1 MNFNIEIF
9 DFYYQNYFKDIS
21 KIEYIEHVP
30 DEILIDMDDKE
41 NKKKL
46 IKIEE
51 CTLGISVS
59 AVSLLYPICI
69 EFMKTEQYQDQA
81 SWMILFMNGENYSAW
96 GIRQRL
102 KKEEDL
108 KLTELICIRFPG
120 SSCSFNYR
128 QQFQTSYENETR
140 FFLKAFK
147 KKNRS
152 YHLWTY
158 RMKYI
163 KKIALDDFSVYEKEC
178 YLMKNLAQKDVHN
191 FSIFHHLMIC
201 SKQCGMEL
209 MNWALELRDSFT
221 LMYQGQTKDCEIDFK
236 ALQSLNYFLIQIYNI
251 MRLIVQQYY
260 GFGQKKTFKIELND
274 KDTSDQLISV
284 IASKVGRQ
292 AQDLVIK
299 CKRDQYSIK
308 IIEGWPIEF
317 YEFQENQNILVEVR
331 ENESD
336 TKQKEQKRQTE
347 KYLNKLFQNQREK
360 PQKLSA
366 VSETSENS
374 DDEGNQSK
382 QKSSNTDVEPIQSDF
397 DDKIFQTVKSGNL
410 EMLQQLSQKIDSQL
424 LNQASF
430 GGWNPIH
437 FATFLEYK
445 LIVEFLIS
453 KDVDINKVTDEGWT
467 PLQIAVHRHNI
478 EIVKVILNHSQVDV
492 NLITD
497 KGIALNLAC
506 KSNQIK
512 IIELLLQKN
521 ADPKLQDKTERTAYD
536 YCNQETK
543 IAMEQMK
550 KSNQIKDQLKNAD
563 DFIPPRPPVARGFI
577 YKTGQ
582 MIVTL
587 NERYFVLNPDE
598 GTFIRF
604 KNISDY
610 PLKPLEIIPLRSVRS
625 VSMTQKGFISKSGF
639 YYFELLY
646 STRIILACK
655 NEHIAKKWVE
665 YIYKATVYYQYIEEK
680 IKEGTLDPN
689 LIDKNIEVQI
699 EDTNVKAPSSD
710 PPPKQLSPEQSI
722 SLPRDEATLIQ
733 KRLSNPEPAHRYS
746 QSPPRTSEIEQQK
759 SINQS
764 QQQLQSSVLEGQNE
778 LLKDSK
784 VTFDS
789 FEIIKELGSGAFG
802 KVFLV
807 KHKADGE
814 IFAMKALKKKTLILK
829 KQIKYAITE
838 ANVLKMCKHPFILGL
853 HFAFQTPNY
862 LYLVLDYCQGGDLS
876 YHIANQGKFS
886 EEDARF
892 YAAEIILAIEYL
904 HTKDI
909 IYRDMKPEN
918 ILLDIQGHVKLAD
931 FGLSKENVSD
941 QDKAKSFC
949 GSPAYLSPDILS
961 QKGAGKPSDIY
972 GIGCVMFEMMTG
984 ESPYYNDDIQQ
995 MYKNIQSGTLKWP
1008 KKMSAEAKNLISKM
1022 LERDPN
1028 KRIGTKSKD
1037 EIKQDPFFKGIDWDK
1052 VYKRL
1057 YKPPITDFSEMHD
1070 DDDQQDFDGDELGYN
1085 GKAIFQDQDYEQ
1097 ENNRTNRVKNFSFAT
1112 NSS

>member
-1 MNFNIEIF
+1 
-9 DFYYQNYFKDIS
+9 
-21 KIEYIEHVP
+21 
-30 DEILIDMDDKE
+30 
-41 NKKKL
+41 
-46 IKIEE
+46 
-51 CTLGISVS
+51 
-59 AVSLLYPICI
+59 
-69 EFMKTEQYQDQA
+69 
-81 SWMILFMNGENYSAW
+81 
-96 GIRQRL
+96 
-102 KKEEDL
+102 
-108 KLTELICIRFPG
+108 
-120 SSCSFNYR
+120 
-128 QQFQTSYENETR
+128 
-140 FFLKAFK
+140 
-147 KKNRS
+147 
-152 YHLWTY
+152 
-158 RMKYI
+158 
-163 KKIALDDFSVYEKEC
+163 
-178 YLMKNLAQKDVHN
+178 
-191 FSIFHHLMIC
+191 
-201 SKQCGMEL
+201 
-209 MNWALELRDSFT
+209 
-221 LMYQGQTKDCEIDFK
+221 
-236 ALQSLNYFLIQIYNI
+236 

-260 GFGQKKTFKIELND
+260 GFGQKKTFKIEIND
-274 KDTSDQLISV
+274 EDTSDQLISV
-284 IASKVGRQ
+284 IAQKVGRLV
-292 AQDLVIK
+292 QDLVIK

-308 IIEGWPIEF
+308 IVEGWPIEF
-317 YEFQENQNILVEVR
+317 YELQENQNILVEVR

-347 KYLNKLFQNQREK
+347 KYLNKLFINQREK
-360 PQKLSA
+360 PQKLSE

-374 DDEGNQSK
+374 DDEANSSK
-382 QKSSNTDVEPIQSDF
+382 QKSSNTNVEPIQSDY

-410 EMLQQLSQKIDSQL
+410 EMLQQLCQKINPQL

-453 KDVDINKVTDEGWT
+453 KDIDINKVTDEGWT

-478 EIVKVILNHSQVDV
+478 EIVKVILNHPQIDV

-506 KSNQIK
+506 KSNQLK
-512 IIELLLQKN
+512 IIELLLLKN
-521 ADPKLQDKTERTAYD
+521 ADLKLQDKTERIAYD
-536 YCNQETK
+536 YCDQETK
-543 IAMEQMK
+543 IAIEQMK
-550 KSNQIKDQLKNAD
+550 KSNQMKDQLKNAD
-563 DFIPPRPPVARGFI
+563 DFIPPRPPIAKGFI

-582 MIVTL
+582 MLVTL
-587 NERYFVLNPDE
+587 NERFFVLNPDE

-604 KNISDY
+604 KNFSDY

-625 VSMTQKGFISKSGF
+625 VLMTQKGFISKSG
-639 YYFELLY
+639 YHYFELLY

-655 NEHIAKKWVE
+655 HEHIAKKWVE

-680 IKEGTLDPN
+680 MKEGTLDPN
-689 LIDKNIEVQI
+689 LIDKNTEVLI
-699 EDTNVKAPSSD
+699 EDINAKAPSSD
-710 PPPKQLSPEQSI
+710 PFPKQLSPEQSI
-722 SLPRDEATLIQ
+722 SLPRDEASLIQ
-733 KRLSNPEPAHRYS
+733 KRLSNPEPVHRYS
-746 QSPPRTSEIEQQK
+746 QSPPRNSEIEQPK
-759 SINQS
+759 PISQS
-764 QQQLQSSVLEGQNE
+764 QQQLQSSIMESQNE

-784 VTFDS
+784 VNFES

-807 KHKADGE
+807 KHKEDGG

-886 EEDARF
+886 EEAARF
-892 YAAEIILAIEYL
+892 YAAEILLAIEYL

-931 FGLSKENVSD
+931 FGLSKEGVSD

-972 GIGCVMFEMMTG
+972 GIGCVMYEMMTG

-1008 KKMSAEAKNLISKM
+1008 KKMSIEAKNLLAKM

-1052 VYKRL
+1052 VYKRQ

>member
-1 MNFNIEIF
+1 
-9 DFYYQNYFKDIS
+9 
-21 KIEYIEHVP
+21 
-30 DEILIDMDDKE
+30 
-41 NKKKL
+41 
-46 IKIEE
+46 
-51 CTLGISVS
+51 
-59 AVSLLYPICI
+59 
-69 EFMKTEQYQDQA
+69 
-81 SWMILFMNGENYSAW
+81 
-96 GIRQRL
+96 
-102 KKEEDL
+102 
-108 KLTELICIRFPG
+108 
-120 SSCSFNYR
+120 
-128 QQFQTSYENETR
+128 
-140 FFLKAFK
+140 
-147 KKNRS
+147 
-152 YHLWTY
+152 
-158 RMKYI
+158 
-163 KKIALDDFSVYEKEC
+163 
-178 YLMKNLAQKDVHN
+178 
-191 FSIFHHLMIC
+191 
-201 SKQCGMEL
+201 
-209 MNWALELRDSFT
+209 
-221 LMYQGQTKDCEIDFK
+221 
-236 ALQSLNYFLIQIYNI
+236 

-260 GFGQKKTFKIELND
+260 GFGQKKTFKIEIDD

-292 AQDLVIK
+292 SQDLVIK
-299 CKRDQYSIK
+299 CKRDQYCIK
-308 IIEGWPIEF
+308 IIEGWPLEF
-317 YEFQENQNILVEVR
+317 YEFLENQNISVEVR

-374 DDEGNQSK
+374 EDEGNSSQ
-382 QKSSNTDVEPIQSDF
+382 QKLSNAKMEPIQSDY

-410 EMLQQLSQKIDSQL
+410 EMLQQLSQKINPQL

-453 KDVDINKVTDEGWT
+453 KDIDINKVTDEGWT

-543 IAMEQMK
+543 MAIEQIK
-550 KSNQIKDQLKNAD
+550 KSNQMKDQLKNAD

-625 VSMTQKGFISKSGF
+625 VQMTQKGFISKSGY

-680 IKEGTLDPN
+680 IKEGILDPN
-689 LIDKNIEVQI
+689 IIDKNIEVQI
-699 EDTNVKAPSSD
+699 EDKNAKIPISD

-733 KRLSNPEPAHRYS
+733 KRLSNPELNYRYS
-746 QSPPRTSEIEQQK
+746 QSPPKNQEIVQSKQ
-759 SINQS
+759 IVAQS
-764 QQQLQSSVLEGQNE
+764 QQQLQSSYIESQNE

-807 KHKADGE
+807 KLKTDGG
-814 IFAMKALKKKTLILK
+814 IFAMKALKKKTLIQQ

-838 ANVLKMCKHPFILGL
+838 ANVLKSCKHPFILGL
-853 HFAFQTPNY
+853 HYAFQTPNY

-876 YHIANQGKFS
+876 YHIANQGKFN
-886 EEDARF
+886 EESAKI
-892 YAAEIILAIEYL
+892 YAAEILLAIEYL

-931 FGLSKENVSD
+931 FGLSKEGVAD

-984 ESPYYNDDIQQ
+984 ESPYYHDDIQQ

-1008 KKMSAEAKNLISKM
+1008 KKMSSEAKNLLSKM

-1052 VYKRL
+1052 VYRKQ
-1057 YKPPITDFSEMHD
+1057 YKPPITDFSEMHE
-1070 DDDQQDFDGDELGYN
+1070 DDDQQDLDGDELGYY
-1085 GKAIFQDQDYEQ
+1085 GKTIFQDQDYGQ
-1097 ENNRTNRVKNFSFAT
+1097 ENNKTNRVKNFSFAT

>member
-1 MNFNIEIF
+1 
-9 DFYYQNYFKDIS
+9 
-21 KIEYIEHVP
+21 
-30 DEILIDMDDKE
+30 
-41 NKKKL
+41 
-46 IKIEE
+46 
-51 CTLGISVS
+51 
-59 AVSLLYPICI
+59 
-69 EFMKTEQYQDQA
+69 
-81 SWMILFMNGENYSAW
+81 
-96 GIRQRL
+96 
-102 KKEEDL
+102 
-108 KLTELICIRFPG
+108 
-120 SSCSFNYR
+120 
-128 QQFQTSYENETR
+128 
-140 FFLKAFK
+140 
-147 KKNRS
+147 
-152 YHLWTY
+152 
-158 RMKYI
+158 
-163 KKIALDDFSVYEKEC
+163 
-178 YLMKNLAQKDVHN
+178 
-191 FSIFHHLMIC
+191 
-201 SKQCGMEL
+201 
-209 MNWALELRDSFT
+209 
-221 LMYQGQTKDCEIDFK
+221 
-236 ALQSLNYFLIQIYNI
+236 

-260 GFGQKKTFKIELND
+260 GFGQKKTFKIEIND
-274 KDTSDQLISV
+274 DETSDQLITV
-284 IASKVGRQ
+284 ISSKVGRS

-317 YEFQENQNILVEVR
+317 YELQDNQNIFVEIR
-331 ENESD
+331 ENELD

-347 KYLNKLFQNQREK
+347 KYLNKLFINQREK

-374 DDEGNQSK
+374 DDEANSTSK
-382 QKSSNTDVEPIQSDF
+382 QKSSNTNVEPIQSDL

-410 EMLQQLSQKIDSQL
+410 DMLKQLCQKINTSQ

-453 KDVDINKVTDEGWT
+453 KEIDINKVTDEGWT
-467 PLQIAVHRHNI
+467 PLQIAVHRHNL
-478 EIVKVILNHSQVDV
+478 EIVKVILNHPQVDV

-497 KGIALNLAC
+497 KGIAISLAC
-506 KSNQIK
+506 KSNQLK
-512 IIELLLQKN
+512 IIELLIQRN
-521 ADPKLQDKTERTAYD
+521 ADLKLQDKTERTAYD
-536 YCNQETK
+536 YCNQATK
-543 IAMEQMK
+543 MAIEQMK
-550 KSNQIKDQLKNAD
+550 KSNQMKDQLKNAD
-563 DFIPPRPPVARGFI
+563 DFIPPRPPVAKGFI

-582 MIVTL
+582 MLVTL
-587 NERYFVLNPDE
+587 NERFFVLNPDE

-625 VSMTQKGFISKSGF
+625 VQMTQKGLISKSG
-639 YYFELLY
+639 YHYFELLY
-646 STRIILACK
+646 STRILLACK
-655 NEHIAKKWVE
+655 HDHIAKKWVE
-665 YIYKATVYYQYIEEK
+665 YIYKATVYHQYIEEK
-680 IKEGTLDPN
+680 IKDGTLDPN
-689 LIDKNIEVQI
+689 LIDKNTEVFI
-699 EDTNVKAPSSD
+699 EDSNSKAPSSD

-722 SLPRDEATLIQ
+722 SLPRDEASIIPT
-733 KRLSNPEPAHRYS
+733 RLSNPEPSNRYS
-746 QSPPRTSEIEQQK
+746 QSPPRNTEIEQPKAMSQSLPQP
-759 SINQS
+759 SIMES
-764 QQQLQSSVLEGQNE
+764 QNE

-789 FEIIKELGSGAFG
+789 FEVIKELGSGAFG

-807 KHKADGE
+807 KHKADGGQ
-814 IFAMKALKKKTLILK
+814 FAMKALKKKTLILK

-838 ANVLKMCKHPFILGL
+838 ANVLKMCQHPFILKL

-862 LYLVLDYCQGGDLS
+862 LYLVLDYCKGGDLS
-876 YHIANQGKFS
+876 YHIANQGKFT
-886 EEDARF
+886 EEATRF
-892 YAAEIILAIEYL
+892 YAAEILLAIEYL

-918 ILLDIQGHVKLAD
+918 ILLDNKGHVKLAD
-931 FGLSKENVSD
+931 FGLSKEGVTD

-972 GIGCVMFEMMTG
+972 GIGCVMYEMMTG

-1008 KKMSAEAKNLISKM
+1008 KKMSIEAKNLLTKM

-1052 VYKRL
+1052 VYEKK
-1057 YKPPITDFSEMHD
+1057 YQPPITDFSEMHE
-1070 DDDQQDFDGDELGYN
+1070 DDDQQDFEGDELGYY

-1097 ENNRTNRVKNFSFAT
+1097 ENNKTNRVKNFSFAT

>member
-1 MNFNIEIF
+1 
-9 DFYYQNYFKDIS
+9 
-21 KIEYIEHVP
+21 
-30 DEILIDMDDKE
+30 
-41 NKKKL
+41 
-46 IKIEE
+46 
-51 CTLGISVS
+51 
-59 AVSLLYPICI
+59 
-69 EFMKTEQYQDQA
+69 
-81 SWMILFMNGENYSAW
+81 
-96 GIRQRL
+96 
-102 KKEEDL
+102 
-108 KLTELICIRFPG
+108 
-120 SSCSFNYR
+120 
-128 QQFQTSYENETR
+128 
-140 FFLKAFK
+140 
-147 KKNRS
+147 
-152 YHLWTY
+152 
-158 RMKYI
+158 
-163 KKIALDDFSVYEKEC
+163 
-178 YLMKNLAQKDVHN
+178 
-191 FSIFHHLMIC
+191 
-201 SKQCGMEL
+201 
-209 MNWALELRDSFT
+209 
-221 LMYQGQTKDCEIDFK
+221 
-236 ALQSLNYFLIQIYNI
+236 

-260 GFGQKKTFKIELND
+260 GFGQKKTFKIEIND
-274 KDTSDQLISV
+274 NETSDQLISV

-292 AQDLVIK
+292 VQDLVIK

-317 YEFQENQNILVEVR
+317 YELQENQNILVEVR
-331 ENESD
+331 ENELD

-347 KYLNKLFQNQREK
+347 KYLNKLFINQREK

-374 DDEGNQSK
+374 DDEVNTSK
-382 QKSSNTDVEPIQSDF
+382 QKLSNTNVEPIQSDY

-410 EMLQQLSQKIDSQL
+410 EMLQQLCYKITPQL

-445 LIVEFLIS
+445 LTVEFLIS
-453 KDVDINKVTDEGWT
+453 KDIDINKVTDEGWT

-478 EIVKVILNHSQVDV
+478 EITKVILNHPQTDV

-497 KGIALNLAC
+497 KGTALNLAC
-506 KSNQIK
+506 KSNQLK
-512 IIELLLQKN
+512 IIELLLLKN
-521 ADPKLQDKTERTAYD
+521 ADLKLQDKTERTAYD

-543 IAMEQMK
+543 IEIEKMK
-550 KSNQIKDQLKNAD
+550 KNNQIKDQLRNVD
-563 DFIPPRPPVARGFI
+563 NFIPPRPPIARGFI

-582 MIVTL
+582 MLVTL
-587 NERYFVLNPDE
+587 NERFFVLNPDE

-604 KNISDY
+604 KNFQDY

-625 VSMTQKGFISKSGF
+625 VLMTQKGFMSKSG
-639 YYFELLY
+639 YHYFELLY
-646 STRIILACK
+646 STRSILACK

-689 LIDKNIEVQI
+689 LIDKNTEVLI
-699 EDTNVKAPSSD
+699 EDTNTKGPSSD

-733 KRLSNPEPAHRYS
+733 KRLSNPEPANRYS
-746 QSPPRTSEIEQQK
+746 QSPPRNSEIEQPKQI
-759 SINQS
+759 SQS
-764 QQQLQSSVLEGQNE
+764 QQQLQSSIMESQNE

-789 FEIIKELGSGAFG
+789 FEVLKELGSGAFG

-807 KHKADGE
+807 KHKEDGGT
-814 IFAMKALKKKTLILK
+814 FAMKALKKKTLILK

-886 EEDARF
+886 EEAARF

-931 FGLSKENVSD
+931 FGLSKEGVTD

-972 GIGCVMFEMMTG
+972 GIGCVMYEMMTG

-1008 KKMSAEAKNLISKM
+1008 KKMSVEAKNLLTRM

-1052 VYKRL
+1052 VYKKQ

-1070 DDDQQDFDGDELGYN
+1070 DDDQQDFEGDELGYN

-1097 ENNRTNRVKNFSFAT
+1097 DNNRINRVKNFSFAT